1 MQSGEDFLVLQ
12 LPLRR
17 RAVADLLDDAVEKG
31 ALAGDDVVGEKLAQP
46 FLLDARDVAE
56 LHLQSLLALDLGD
69 LGRDEQTRRL
79 DVGVLREMA
88 AIAAGEVAN
97 SRAPASSPI
106 TALKSSLS
114 QCLEPA
120 ENGQTR
126 LTITLPG
133 QEALETMARA
143 LATLMAAGKE
153 AAAF

>member
-56 LHLQSLLALDLGD
+56 LHLKRLALDLGD
-69 LGRDEQTRRL
+69 LGGDEQARRL
-79 DVGVLREMA
+79 DVRVFREMA